1 VFGRREDMRKLLSVL
16 FAVLLLGRLEAAR
29 ACSWYPRPTDEGLF
43 EKAAAVFVA
52 HIVRAE
58 EVEIQY
64 LGPRSGPDA
73 KGPAVEATFRLIEV
87 LKGQPPADGKIRGP
101 IPIMCM
107 MPLQAG
113 LDYVIFLNEGDTF
126 IVWGEDKGTRPLV
139 DTPSADDRACYYRQ
153 CTLEKLRDLGRKAR
167 SGEVREHPAK

>member
-1 VFGRREDMRKLLSVL
+1 M
-16 FAVLLLGRLEAAR
+16 LLLGRLEAAS
-29 ACSWYPRPTDEGLF
+29 ACSWYPHPTDEGLF

-58 EVEIQY
+58 EVEVQY
-64 LGPRSGPDA
+64 PAPRWGPDA

-101 IPIMCM
+101 IPMMCM
-107 MPLQAG
+107 MALQAG

-126 IVWGEDKGTRPLV
+126 IVWAADKGTRPLI
-139 DTPSADDRACYYRQ
+139 DTPRADDAACYYRQ

-167 SGEVREHPAK
+167 PGKVPEHPAK